1 MKITT
6 EAILAFAAGAVAG
19 AAIGMLLTPEKG
31 KDLQVKLKDGAQ
43 DLLNQ
48 FSDLLNTGRD
58 VAAEIKSNP
67 AEKIENLK
75 AELHETK

>member
-6 EAILAFAAGAVAG
+6 EAILAFAAGAFAG

-31 KDLQVKLKDGAQ
+31 TDLQTKLKDGAQ
-43 DLLNQ
+43 DWLNQ

-58 VAAEIKSNP
+58 VAAEIKSKSDAKN
-67 AEKIENLK
+67 ENLK
-75 AELHETK
+75 VEFNEAK